1 MLLQC
6 SEMFG
11 MFYKKNIGGTWMQI
25 KELYPDVIAED
36 IEYEYKARLNSDKP
50 IKWAKT
56 IVGYANGNGGT
67 MFVGVSDSGEAFGI
81 DLDEIDKTKLLI
93 AKINDR
99 HIFPHAKI
107 RYMMRSVDADAEKFV
122 LAVNV
127 IQADSVVRYKEGDFN
142 ETVYI
147 KGDGNSTPASPED
160 IISLSKRKFGVD
172 NETSEILYAEN
183 QWREYLDLCREYRE
197 ESSIPTIKDLQNEEI
212 VSKEGYAKSGFLM
225 FSDDYDCDDSLICCR
240 IWKGKDKTGIVLD
253 SGRYK
258 GSLAKVFKNAL
269 NFIERNTRT
278 GWRKTESGGRE
289 EVRAYPKEAIRE
301 ALVNAIAHR
310 DYSIAGTQ
318 IDVDIYI
325 DRIDIV
331 SPGSWLLPKSYNRY
345 PVGSIPSIRRN
356 SIIAACLDMANL
368 MERGGTGFQTMVES
382 YKGSAEHLQ
391 PGVLIYPG
399 FLDLRLFDL
408 IYEDSVMP
416 VVQDELSDRQKIL
429 EILRT
434 EGSKHVKELQ
444 IVTSYKSR
452 SQFLVEVIN
461 PLIEEGVIYRDGN
474 AKSPKS
480 LIKLKNK

>member
-1 MLLQC
+1 
-6 SEMFG
+6 
-11 MFYKKNIGGTWMQI
+11 
-25 KELYPDVIAED
+25 
-36 IEYEYKARLNSDKP
+36 
-50 IKWAKT
+50 
-56 IVGYANGNGGT
+56 
-67 MFVGVSDSGEAFGI
+67 
-81 DLDEIDKTKLLI
+81 
-93 AKINDR
+93 
-99 HIFPHAKI
+99 
-107 RYMMRSVDADAEKFV
+107 
-122 LAVNV
+122 
-127 IQADSVVRYKEGDFN
+127 
-142 ETVYI
+142 
-147 KGDGNSTPASPED
+147 
-160 IISLSKRKFGVD
+160 
-172 NETSEILYAEN
+172 
-183 QWREYLDLCREYRE
+183 
-197 ESSIPTIKDLQNEEI
+197 
-212 VSKEGYAKSGFLM
+212 M
-225 FSDDYDCDDSLICCR
+225 FSDDYDGDDSLICCR
-240 IWKGKDKTGIVLD
+240 LWKGKDKTGIVLD

-278 GWRKTESGGRE
+278 GWRKTESGGRD

-331 SPGSWLLPKSYNRY
+331 SPGSWLLPKSYDRY
-345 PVGSIPSIRRN
+345 PIGFIPSIRRN

-408 IYEDSVMP
+408 IYEDSAML
-416 VVQDELSDRQKIL
+416 VVQDELSDRQKVL

-452 SQFLVEVIN
+452 SQFLSEVIN